1 MSGFTVVGF
10 FLFSLIFGI
19 IIFSLWLRIALR
31 YFRVS
36 SLNQF
41 NRLIYTV
48 TDPLVKPLSFIFKN
62 HNKPGQRYDW
72 AAFTVLLIVETL
84 KIIVLGLV
92 VFHIVIPF
100 SYIILYVMADLIIQ
114 PCNILFYAILIR
126 ILISFANPGWQH
138 PIADFLR
145 LLTEPLL
152 VWGRKI
158 IPDISGFDFSP
169 FIILIVLKVITL
181 FISAYLPG
189 NLL

>member
-48 TDPLVKPLSFIFKN
+48 TDPLVKPLNFIFKN
-62 HNKPGQRYDW
+62 HYKPGQRYDW
-72 AAFTVLLIVETL
+72 PAFTVLLIVETL

-100 SYIILYVMADLIIQ
+100 SYIILYVIADLIIQ

-126 ILISFANPGWQH
+126 VLISFANPGWQH